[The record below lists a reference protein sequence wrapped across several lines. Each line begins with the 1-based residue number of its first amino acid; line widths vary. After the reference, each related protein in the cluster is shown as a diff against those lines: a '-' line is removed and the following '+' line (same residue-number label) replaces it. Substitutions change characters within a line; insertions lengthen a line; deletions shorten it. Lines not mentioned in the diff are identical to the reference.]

1 MKLVIA
7 EKPSVGA
14 AIAAVLG
21 ANEKRRGYFEGG
33 GYLVSWCIGH
43 LISLADAATYNEQYR
58 KWKYDDL
65 PIVPQDWQFTVANGK
80 EQQFSVLKDL
90 MHRSDVS
97 EIVNACDSGREG
109 ELIFRFV
116 YEQANCKKPF
126 SRLWISSMEESA
138 IREGFSNLKDG
149 RSYDNLYQSA
159 LCRAKADW
167 LVGINATRLFSI
179 LYHKT
184 LNVGRVQ
191 TPTLTMLVN
200 RDYAISSF
208 KKEKYHVVRL
218 DAGGVSALSERLND
232 EAAAQ
237 QMKAACE
244 KSQAVCTSLKKE
256 KKTVAPPKL
265 FDLTALQREA
275 NRLYGFTAK
284 QTLDYAQALYEKRLL
299 TYPRT
304 DSKYITSDMQD
315 STKELITGLC
325 SLLPFMR
332 DVKLQADL
340 TRVCDNSKVTD
351 HHAIL
356 PTAEFLKT
364 GFSSLTDSETK
375 LMTLVCAKLLCA
387 AAAPYEYE
395 AVTAVISCG
404 GYTFT
409 AKGKTTLCEGWREIE
424 KLSRAASE
432 EQDEDAEPETVLP
445 PLAEGQTFDNP
456 AAEISEC
463 YTQPPKA
470 YTEDTLLSA
479 MENAGKEDIPEDA
492 ERRGL
497 GTPATRAAILE
508 KLVAA
513 GFVERKGKS
522 LIPTKARINLVTV
535 LPDTLTSP
543 ILTAEWEQK
552 LTAIARGEADP
563 AEFMAGITGM
573 AWELVQKYSHISE
586 EGQKL
591 FAPERETV
599 GLCPRCGKPVYEGK
613 KNFYCFDR
621 SCQFVMWKD
630 DRFWTP
636 RKKELTK
643 KMAGDLLKKGRTS
656 VKGMWSE
663 KKGSTYD
670 AVVVLDD
677 TGGKYV
683 RFKLEFPKRKEG
695 VNGR

>member
-14 AIAAVLG
+14 AIAAVLC
-21 ANEKRRGYFEGG
+21 ANEKRSGYFEGS

-65 PIVPQDWQFTVANGK
+65 PIVPQDWQFIVASGK

-256 KKTVAPPKL
+256 
-265 FDLTALQREA
+265 
-275 NRLYGFTAK
+275 
-284 QTLDYAQALYEKRLL
+284 RLL

-340 TRVCDNSKVTD
+340 IRVCDNSKVTD

-356 PTAEFLKT
+356 PTAEFLKA
-364 GFSSLTDSETK
+364 GFASLADSETK

-387 AAAPYEYE
+387 AAAPYAYE
-395 AVTAVISCG
+395 AVTAVFTCG

-409 AKGKTTLCEGWREIE
+409 AKGRTTLCEGWREIE
-424 KLSRAASE
+424 RLSRAASG
-432 EQDEDAEPETVLP
+432 EQDEDAEPEAVLP
-445 PLAEGQTFDNP
+445 PLAEGQTFENT
-456 AAEISEC
+456 AAEISER

-479 MENAGKEDIPEDA
+479 MENAGKDDIPDEA
-492 ERRGL
+492 ERKGL
-497 GTPATRAAILE
+497 GTPATRAAIIE

-522 LIPTKARINLVTV
+522 LIPTKAGINLVTV
-535 LPDTLTSP
+535 LPEPLTSP
-543 ILTAEWEQK
+543 MLTAEWEQK
-552 LTAIARGEADP
+552 LTEIAKGGADP
-563 AEFMAGITGM
+563 DTFMDGIRTM
-573 AWELVQKYSHISE
+573 VQEIVSTYSCISE
-586 EGQKL
+586 DGKKL
-591 FAPERETV
+591 FAPEKEVIGT
-599 GLCPRCGKPVYEGK
+599 CPRCDQPVYEGK
-613 KNFYCFDR
+613 KNFACSDR
-621 SCQFVMWKD
+621 SCGFVLWKN
-630 DRFWTP
+630 DRFWTS

-643 KMAGDLLKKGRTS
+643 KMATDLLKKGRTN

-663 KKGSTYD
+663 KKQATYD
-670 AVVVLDD
+670 AAVILDD
-677 TGGKYV
+677 TGGKYIN
-683 RFKLEFPKRKEG
+683 FKLEFPKRKEG
-695 VNGR
+695 VNGRK

>member
-1 MKLVIA
+1 
-7 EKPSVGA
+7 
-14 AIAAVLG
+14 
-21 ANEKRRGYFEGG
+21 
-33 GYLVSWCIGH
+33 
-43 LISLADAATYNEQYR
+43 
-58 KWKYDDL
+58 
-65 PIVPQDWQFTVANGK
+65 
-80 EQQFSVLKDL
+80 
-90 MHRSDVS
+90 
-97 EIVNACDSGREG
+97 
-109 ELIFRFV
+109 
-116 YEQANCKKPF
+116 
-126 SRLWISSMEESA
+126 
-138 IREGFSNLKDG
+138 
-149 RSYDNLYQSA
+149 
-159 LCRAKADW
+159 
-167 LVGINATRLFSI
+167 
-179 LYHKT
+179 
-184 LNVGRVQ
+184 
-191 TPTLTMLVN
+191 
-200 RDYAISSF
+200 
-208 KKEKYHVVRL
+208 
-218 DAGGVSALSERLND
+218 
-232 EAAAQ
+232 
-237 QMKAACE
+237 
-244 KSQAVCTSLKKE
+244 
-256 KKTVAPPKL
+256 
-265 FDLTALQREA
+265 
-275 NRLYGFTAK
+275 
-284 QTLDYAQALYEKRLL
+284 
-299 TYPRT
+299 
-304 DSKYITSDMQD
+304 
-315 STKELITGLC
+315 
-325 SLLPFMR
+325 
-332 DVKLQADL
+332 
-340 TRVCDNSKVTD
+340 
-351 HHAIL
+351 
-356 PTAEFLKT
+356 
-364 GFSSLTDSETK
+364 
-375 LMTLVCAKLLCA
+375 
-387 AAAPYEYE
+387 
-395 AVTAVISCG
+395 
-404 GYTFT
+404 
-409 AKGKTTLCEGWREIE
+409 
-424 KLSRAASE
+424 
-432 EQDEDAEPETVLP
+432 
-445 PLAEGQTFDNP
+445 
-456 AAEISEC
+456 
-463 YTQPPKA
+463 
-470 YTEDTLLSA
+470 

-522 LIPTKARINLVTV
+522 LIPTQARINLVTV